1 MAVKK
6 IDSIKK
12 LIDAVTPRM
21 FEDICSE
28 LEIDDRPNESIALSV
43 IGFIIEFEK
52 RHGYDVSDDVIDEIL
67 VMWSD
72 GKFISQITSNFREKN
87 LNKILG
93 KNDRKTRRLS

>member
-12 LIDAVTPRM
+12 LIDAVTPRI

-28 LEIDDRPNESIALSV
+28 LEIDDRLNESIALSV

-52 RHGYDVSDDVIDEIL
+52 RHECEVSDDVIDEML
-67 VMWSD
+67 AMWSE
-72 GKFISQITSNFREKN
+72 GEFISQITYNFRKKN

>member
-12 LIDAVTPRM
+12 LINAVTPRI
-21 FEDICSE
+21 FEDICNE
-28 LEIDDRPNESIALSV
+28 LEIDDRPDESSALSV

-52 RHGYDVSDDVIDEIL
+52 RHGCDVSDDVVDEML
-67 VMWSD
+67 AMWGD
-72 GKFISQITSNFREKN
+72 GKFISQITSNFRKNN

-93 KNDRKTRRLS
+93 KND

>member
-1 MAVKK
+1 MTVKK

-12 LIDAVTPRM
+12 LIDAVTPRI

-28 LEIDDRPNESIALSV
+28 LEIDDRLNESIALSV

-52 RHGYDVSDDVIDEIL
+52 RHGYEVSDDVIDEML
-67 VMWSD
+67 AMWSD
-72 GKFISQITSNFREKN
+72 GKFISQITSNFRKKN
-87 LNKILG
+87 LNKILE